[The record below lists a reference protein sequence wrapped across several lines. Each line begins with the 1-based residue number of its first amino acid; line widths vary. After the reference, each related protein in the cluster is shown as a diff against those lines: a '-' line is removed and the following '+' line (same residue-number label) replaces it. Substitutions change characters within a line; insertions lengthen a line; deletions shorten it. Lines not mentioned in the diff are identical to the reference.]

1 MFAVYT
7 SWLSFYKDNMTWIVF
22 ISWLMFWISQYLVT
36 CYDVKNVYL
45 CLDYSIHES
54 ESQY

>member
-7 SWLSFYKDNMTWIVF
+7 SWLSFYKDNTTWIVF
-22 ISWLMFWISQYLVT
+22 ITWLMFWISQYLVT